1 MSNSPQILFSQKR
14 LSSGLLWLFAWVTGG
29 FFLGLAFRAD
39 AAVVA
44 LVQTDSQGWSRW
56 IAGRVS
62 HWGDWYGV
70 LALGL
75 AAWFWGR
82 RQGRRGV
89 QRLLVLM
96 GLCAAISGLG
106 ANVIRATTG
115 RARPFAQAAPGWYG
129 PSRGFRFSKN
139 ARDFQSF
146 PSAHTAVVAGFF
158 APLGLA
164 ALRKRRYALV
174 GLALAGTALMM
185 WARVW
190 VGAHHV
196 SDVCASAL
204 LGWALGWAILRRE
217 QKTPRSGTTTL

>member
-1 MSNSPQILFSQKR
+1 MSNTPQILFSQKR
-14 LSSGLLWLFAWVTGG
+14 LSSGLLWLSGVLAGG
-29 FFLGLAFRAD
+29 LVLGLAFRVD
-39 AAVVA
+39 PAVVDF
-44 LVQTDSQGWSRW
+44 VRTDSQGWSRW
-56 IAGRVS
+56 VAGRVS
-62 HWGDWYGV
+62 YWGDWYGV

-82 RQGRRGV
+82 RQGRHGV

-129 PSRGFRFSKN
+129 PSQGLRFAKN
-139 ARDFQSF
+139 ARDYQSF

-174 GLALAGTALMM
+174 GVALAGTALMM

-190 VGAHHV
+190 IGAHHV
-196 SDVCASAL
+196 SDVCASAF

-217 QKTPRSGTTTL
+217 QKRP

>member
-1 MSNSPQILFSQKR
+1 M
-14 LSSGLLWLFAWVTGG
+14 
-29 FFLGLAFRAD
+29 GLAFRVD
-39 AAVVA
+39 PAVVA
-44 LVQTDSQGWSRW
+44 LVRTDSQGWSRW
-56 IAGRVS
+56 AAGRVS
-62 HWGDWYGV
+62 YWGDWYGV

-82 RQGRRGV
+82 RQGRDGV

-106 ANVIRATTG
+106 ANVIRAATG

-129 PSRGFRFSKN
+129 PSQGLRFAKN
-139 ARDFQSF
+139 ARDYQSF

-164 ALRKRRYALV
+164 ALRKRRLALV
-174 GLALAGTALMM
+174 GVALGGTVTMM

-190 VGAHHV
+190 IGAHHV
-196 SDVCASAL
+196 SDVCAAAF

-217 QKTPRSGTTTL
+217 QKKP

>member
-14 LSSGLLWLFAWVTGG
+14 LSSGLLWLSGVLVGG
-29 FFLGLAFRAD
+29 LVLGLAFRAD
-39 AAVVA
+39 PAVVA
-44 LVQTDSQGWSRW
+44 FVRTDSQGWSRW
-56 IAGRVS
+56 LAGRVS
-62 HWGDWYGV
+62 YWGDWYGV

-82 RQGRRGV
+82 RQGRHGV
-89 QRLLVLM
+89 QRLLLLM

-129 PSRGFRFSKN
+129 PSQGFRFAKN
-139 ARDFQSF
+139 ARDYQSF

-174 GLALAGTALMM
+174 GVALAGTLTMM

-190 VGAHHV
+190 IGAHHV
-196 SDVCASAL
+196 SDVCAAAF
-204 LGWALGWAILRRE
+204 LGWALGWEILRRE
-217 QKTPRSGTTTL
+217 QKRP